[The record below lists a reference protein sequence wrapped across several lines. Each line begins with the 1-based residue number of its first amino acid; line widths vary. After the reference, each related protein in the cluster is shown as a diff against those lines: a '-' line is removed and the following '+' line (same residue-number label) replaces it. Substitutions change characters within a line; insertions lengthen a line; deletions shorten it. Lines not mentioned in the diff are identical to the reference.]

1 MTRLFRRDTHILG
14 QSSHF
19 HDWFPMSFETAV
31 HPDGCLFWF

>member
-19 HDWFPMSFETAV
+19 HDWFPIV
-31 HPDGCLFWF
+31 I